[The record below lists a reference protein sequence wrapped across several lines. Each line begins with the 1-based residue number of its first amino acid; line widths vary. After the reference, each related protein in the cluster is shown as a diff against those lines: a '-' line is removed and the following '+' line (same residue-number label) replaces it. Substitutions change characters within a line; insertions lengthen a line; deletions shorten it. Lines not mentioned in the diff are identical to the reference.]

1 MATQLFDRVFEQA
14 QRLTHEEQAQLI
26 GRLARQLVVSRPTL
40 PNKAV
45 ILQDIRQRIAAHP
58 VAQRT
63 AAQINA
69 SLNEERASWSRA
81 LS

>member
-26 GRLARQLVVSRPTL
+26 GRLACQLVVSRPTL

-45 ILQDIRQRIAAHP
+45 ILQDIRQRIAAYP